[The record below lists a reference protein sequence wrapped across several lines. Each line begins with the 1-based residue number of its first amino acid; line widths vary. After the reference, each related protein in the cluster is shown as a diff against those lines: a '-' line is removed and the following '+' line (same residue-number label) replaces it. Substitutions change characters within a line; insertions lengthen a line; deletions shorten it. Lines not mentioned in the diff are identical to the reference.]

1 MAVSA
6 AFDVPTYVWC
16 LQAGTPHD
24 CNDGSLGYAIVWS
37 FHLLSL
43 CGYSL
48 CLCIPVFLW
57 YCMIL
62 GRPVDLFSFSYPDF
76 TKVFLH
82 FSIICYSLV
91 QLLTIAIVVVMGITS
106 FQKHTSL
113 YASMGCLSSLFELL
127 MIAIWLAVGLQLQRL
142 VYMSARN
149 VSNILLSVNMVLCI
163 VLCTNLLR
171 AFMVFELDVPFVDRD
186 IMTTYWFWILSSQY
200 LPFVVSNFLLMSIM
214 KLSTRSDSPS
224 VRYSSTASG
233 KWAPSFL
240 LLSQSSSQQDE
251 YFATFSNNNNVNGS
265 DSGVVTPLRA
275 RSTSLPLEYPF
286 IP

>member
-1 MAVSA
+1 M
-6 AFDVPTYVWC
+6 
-16 LQAGTPHD
+16 
-24 CNDGSLGYAIVWS
+24 VWS
-37 FHLLSL
+37 FHLVAL

-91 QLLTIAIVVVMGITS
+91 QILTIVIVLSMGVTS
-106 FQKHTSL
+106 FTQHTEL
-113 YASMGCLSSLFELL
+113 YASMGCLSSMFELL

-142 VYMSARN
+142 VYMSATRN
-149 VSNILLSVNMVLCI
+149 VHNILLSVNIVLCI

-171 AFMVFELDVPFVDRD
+171 AFMVFELDVPFVNRD
-186 IMTTYWFWILSSQY
+186 IMSTYWFWILSSQY

-214 KLSTRSDSPS
+214 KMSSRSSEHS
-224 VRYSSTASG
+224 ARYSSIASG

-240 LLSQSSSQQDE
+240 LLSPTPSVHEDYMGDNQSSSA
-251 YFATFSNNNNVNGS
+251 Y
-265 DSGVVTPLRA
+265 DSGVATPLRS
-275 RSTSLPLEYPF
+275 RSASLPWEYPI
-286 IP
+286 IPYSAT